1 MPRVHLI
8 HVARIQ
14 VVSTCIH
21 FYRLSPSTLYPVSAT
36 KLLSWRHPLVSG
48 YKLLVRDC
56 RRLSGLNAP
65 EDGPWIQTGLEY
77 KPGGD
82 WLDWSNRRRGGR
94 FYSGIYGIKVT
105 KTLGLYFIC
114 FPGSP
119 DTALNQ
125 ICCWAFAAGL
135 NHLWR
140 ILLWSV

>member
-56 RRLSGLNAP
+56 RRYGTN
-65 EDGPWIQTGLEY
+65 GPNGTPIWFKRT
-77 KPGGD
+77 
-82 WLDWSNRRRGGR
+82 SRR
-94 FYSGIYGIKVT
+94 
-105 KTLGLYFIC
+105 
-114 FPGSP
+114 
-119 DTALNQ
+119 ALNTDRS
-125 ICCWAFAAGL
+125 
-135 NHLWR
+135 R
-140 ILLWSV
+140 I